1 MANTRITQG
10 VIKPNEDYDVRHI
23 NATGIVTAASVDIT
37 NNLSVGGVL
46 TYEDVTNVD
55 SVGLITAR
63 KGIISSGVVTATAF
77 HGSGASLTGIDAT
90 ALKDPAG
97 NVKVQAQASGAVHT
111 GISTFDTI
119 KVGSGVTIESNGQA
133 TFVGVVTFGSGSTTI
148 DNNVVNVGTALTLG
162 HTQGLQFHTQNLHS
176 AGFEIN
182 QINASGIITASEFRG
197 SGANLSNLPAGLGT
211 ALSQNQSSPLNKFYY
226 TNTTLGVDSTIT
238 VDHPASAS
246 AAYTQYG
253 EIKVSDSA
261 DLIIAEGDDVIP
273 DVLGLAEFGTIGG
286 GASAGRMRVNT
297 ITNAAANGAPTV
309 SNGLIISGVTTTSEI
324 FVGNNIK
331 LDPISG
337 IITATKFVGDGSGLT
352 GAGPSLTNGANNR
365 VVTAS
370 SATALNGES
379 TLTYDGNTLKFGGGS
394 APSSTTYYNDIV
406 IDNSDTASGAAGG
419 GGIKIYSGNQSWG
432 GLIFGDSD
440 ADQVGFVKY
449 SHSDNL
455 MHLAA
460 NGTTYMQ
467 ITNAGIVSCV
477 NSTTGFLPP
486 KGTTAQ
492 RTGIGVTPTGMVR
505 YNTTTNNLE
514 LYKTTDSTNEWVSIT
529 ARSSNFNMS
538 YLVIGGGGA
547 GGGNYRAGGGGAGAY
562 RTNWNS
568 ESQGGGESS
577 AASKPVTIGTAY
589 SIVVG
594 AGGGG
599 NSGAAGSAGGQSKFD
614 NIISDGGT
622 GGARY
627 TSAAPTNSGNG
638 SGGGGGGHTGV
649 TQSGGA
655 AGTYGYA
662 GGNGSSGAQCG
673 GGGGGAAGAG
683 VIGGSGGT
691 NGDGGSALASTIT
704 GSSVLRAGG
713 GGGGAY
719 GTGNNFPIGGG
730 GGAADGGHGYQ
741 VGKAAT
747 ANTGS
752 GGGGAP
758 GADTQTGGAGGSG
771 IVVLRFS
778 SDYTATFTAGVTKTE
793 ATIGNEKVVTITAT
807 SDSSQT
813 VTFA

>member
-23 NATGIVTAASVDIT
+23 NATGIITASTVNVT
-37 NNLSVGGVL
+37 GVL

-55 SVGLITAR
+55 SIGVITAR
-63 KGIISSGVVTATAF
+63 SGVDVDDFISVGSNIHLGNAGVITATSF
-77 HGSGASLTGIDAT
+77 SGSGANLTGIDAT
-90 ALKDPAG
+90 ALKDSGGA
-97 NVKVQAQASGAVHT
+97 VKIQAQASGAMHT
-111 GISTFDTI
+111 GFSTMQNLRVT
-119 KVGSGVTIESNGQA
+119 GVA
-133 TFVGVVTFGSGSTTI
+133 TFGSGSTTI

-176 AGFEIN
+176 QGFEIN

-352 GAGPSLTNGANNR
+352 GSVTINNNANNR
-365 VVTAS
+365 IITGNTGTTLDA
-370 SATALNGES
+370 ES

-406 IDNSDTASGAAGG
+406 IDNSDTASGATGG
-419 GGIKIYSGNQSWG
+419 AGIKLISGNQSWG

-440 ADQVGFVKY
+440 SDQVGYIKY
-449 SHSDNL
+449 SHIGNFLS
-455 MHLAA
+455 LATSGSA
-460 NGTTYMQ
+460 RMY
-467 ITNAGIVSCV
+467 ITNAGIVSCI
-477 NSTTGFLPP
+477 NNTTGFVPP

-514 LYKTTDSTNEWVSIT
+514 LYKTGDSGDDWVSIT
-529 ARSSNFNMS
+529 ARSSNFNMN

-577 AASKPVTIGTAY
+577 AASKSVTIGTSY

-614 NIISDGGT
+614 NITSDGGT

-638 SGGGGGGHTGV
+638 SGGGGGGHTGT
-649 TQSGGA
+649 TQPGGA

-662 GGNGSSGAQCG
+662 GGGGSSSDQCG

-683 VIGGSGGT
+683 VVGGGGGFS
-691 NGDGGSALASTIT
+691 GDGGTALASTIT

-719 GTGNNFPIGGG
+719 GSGNNYPIGGG
-730 GGAADGGHGYQ
+730 GGAGDGGHGYQ

-778 SDYTATFTAGVTKTE
+778 SDYTATFTAGITKTE